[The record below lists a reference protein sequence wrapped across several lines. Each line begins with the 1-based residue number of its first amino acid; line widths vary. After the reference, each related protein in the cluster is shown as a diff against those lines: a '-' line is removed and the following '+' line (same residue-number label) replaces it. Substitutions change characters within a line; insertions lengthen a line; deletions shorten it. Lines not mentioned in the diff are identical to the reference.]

1 MQDLMTMITTL
12 RRPRLLT
19 RAAKFGVQDYNRD
32 RHLQRILGYGSL
44 PNTGAALMRLM
55 DLEREV
61 NTQRKEEDAA
71 YSLVRHLDLLIAL
84 LGEAQLYQANRA
96 STLN

>member
-12 RRPRLLT
+12 RRPRMLT
-19 RAAKFGVQDYNRD
+19 RAAKFWAQDYNRD

-44 PNTGAALMRLM
+44 PGSGQALLRLIEM
-55 DLEREV
+55 EKEV
-61 NTQRKEEDAA
+61 NAQRKDDDAA

-84 LGEAQLYQANRA
+84 LGEAQLYQASRA
-96 STLN
+96 HAFQ

>member
-12 RRPRLLT
+12 RRPRMLT
-19 RAAKFGVQDYNRD
+19 RAAKFGAQDYNRD

-44 PNTGAALMRLM
+44 PGSGQALLRLIEM
-55 DLEREV
+55 EKEV
-61 NTQRKEEDAA
+61 NAQRKDDDAA

-84 LGEAQLYQANRA
+84 LGEAQLYQASRA
-96 STLN
+96 HAFQ

>member
-12 RRPRLLT
+12 RRPRLLA
-19 RAAKFGVQDYNRD
+19 RAAKHGAQDYNRD

-44 PNTGAALMRLM
+44 PGTGAALMRLLE
-55 DLEREV
+55 LEREV
-61 NTQRKEEDAA
+61 NEQRKEEDAA

-84 LGEAQLYQANRA
+84 LGEAQLYQASRA
-96 STLN
+96 SYPT